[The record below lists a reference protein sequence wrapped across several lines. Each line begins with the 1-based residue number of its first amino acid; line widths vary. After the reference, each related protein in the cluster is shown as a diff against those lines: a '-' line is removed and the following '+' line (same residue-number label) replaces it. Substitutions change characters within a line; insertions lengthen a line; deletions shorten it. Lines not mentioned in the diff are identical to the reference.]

1 MSNLECQ
8 NIKWFKAQQ
17 QPVIT
22 ANVLIRPLL
31 KCGSKTAS
39 FIHTQTQTCSF
50 GSESTVTAG
59 AEHIIALSQRSLTT
73 DVIMQHGVVYENVY
87 LWNKHQLRRGFFRPG
102 GVPVQYLKTQT
113 LTSENMGSFLA
124 KSTTRVMAGVMILVN
139 SLKASRST
147 LSLSDVGAGDCP
159 MSSGWKTNHIEI
171 Q

>member
-102 GVPVQYLKTQT
+102 GVPDSIWKHRHWPQRTWAVFWQSPQLVWWQGWWSWWTHWRPPGRLCRCLMWGLET
-113 LTSENMGSFLA
+113 ARCLLA
-124 KSTTRVMAGVMILVN
+124 ERQI
-139 SLKASRST
+139 
-147 LSLSDVGAGDCP
+147 
-159 MSSGWKTNHIEI
+159 I
-171 Q
+171 